1 MEIINFDENDLRN
14 QSFKRNTNHLYNIF
28 YEDTNSFQA
37 ISIAEYYE
45 ANQLILNSYN
55 NESLR
60 DRIELVPFIYK
71 TCMLPTNEEYEQ
83 FRKDYFKQI
92 ILSYLL
98 GQKLPL
104 SSYRINKENKKL
116 LRPNSNSNYDEMVE
130 NKLEFNEKIIL
141 KEELIKFLYQY
152 YLKEIINFVKELN
165 DKQPDYFKKIKQ
177 TTNLNIQ
184 PNNITMYM
192 NIIVTNYKRILDL
205 YKVYNN
211 DDIKR
216 KNNIEELLKER
227 QNLIKKIRK
236 LDEKIKDN
244 EGRGKKL
251 TFTSGKE
258 SAKLFMYDNESGFIQ
273 NLLFI
278 FLVGLTSG
286 LSFFCVSSV
295 IKFILNRI

>member
-28 YEDTNSFQA
+28 YEDANSFQA

-45 ANQLILNSYN
+45 ANQSILNSYN

-60 DRIELVPFIYK
+60 SRIELVPFIYK

-98 GQKLPL
+98 GQNLPL
-104 SSYRINKENKKL
+104 RSYRINKENKKL

-165 DKQPDYFKKIKQ
+165 DKQPDYFKKMKQ

-192 NIIVTNYKRILDL
+192 NIIVANYKRILDL

-227 QNLIKKIRK
+227 ENLIKKIRK
-236 LDEKIKDN
+236 LDEKIEDN